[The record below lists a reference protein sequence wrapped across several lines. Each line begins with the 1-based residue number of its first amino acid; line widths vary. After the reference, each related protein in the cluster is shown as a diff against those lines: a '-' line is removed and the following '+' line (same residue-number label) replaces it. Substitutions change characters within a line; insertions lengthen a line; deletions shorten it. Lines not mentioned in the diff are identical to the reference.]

1 MPGSK
6 HGYVFPDTWGICGLN
21 AARIHSDDFSRVYR
35 RVSLFARNF
44 TRNPV
49 PQRRIGGGGG
59 TDFQQLVQGSCL
71 GCNVVI
77 SDKRLPG
84 DTHCAPLA
92 ASTLRLPSVRRSA
105 CRPMFTHTH
114 VTNRARHV
122 PLVTVHY
129 VANRDISL
137 GHHPLTSGL
146 RVSGHTCRLHNR
158 ELIIMIKN
166 RFISYLDSL
175 SSCSTNGDS
184 KSLLVRI
191 SLS

>member
-1 MPGSK
+1 MSLPTRG
-6 HGYVFPDTWGICGLN
+6 GISGLK
-21 AARIHSDDFSRVYR
+21 AARIHSDDFSRGYR

-59 TDFQQLVQGSCL
+59 TDFQQLVQGGCL

-92 ASTLRLPSVRRSA
+92 ASTLRLPSARRSA

-137 GHHPLTSGL
+137 GHHPPTSGL
-146 RVSGHTCRLHNR
+146 RVSGHNLPTAHNR

-166 RFISYLDSL
+166 RFISYLDSISL
-175 SSCSTNGDS
+175 CATNSDDNSDNKSCT
-184 KSLLVRI
+184 RI

>member
-1 MPGSK
+1 MCLFRHTGGTHLRTYRGAVSTRTIF
-6 HGYVFPDTWGICGLN
+6 HADT
-21 AARIHSDDFSRVYR
+21 DV
-35 RVSLFARNF
+35 VSPFARNF

-49 PQRRIGGGGG
+49 PQRRIGGDSG
-59 TDFQQLVQGSCL
+59 TDFEQLVQGGCP

-92 ASTLRLPSVRRSA
+92 ASTLRLPSARRSA

-137 GHHPLTSGL
+137 GHHPSDIKTS
-146 RVSGHTCRLHNR
+146 S
-158 ELIIMIKN
+158 
-166 RFISYLDSL
+166 
-175 SSCSTNGDS
+175 
-184 KSLLVRI
+184 VRAQLADYTQ
-191 SLS
+191 S